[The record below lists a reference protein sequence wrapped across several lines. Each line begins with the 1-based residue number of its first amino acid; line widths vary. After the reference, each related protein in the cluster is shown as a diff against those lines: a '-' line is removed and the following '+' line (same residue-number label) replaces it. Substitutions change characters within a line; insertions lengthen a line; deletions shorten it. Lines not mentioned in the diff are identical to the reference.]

1 MRRPL
6 RVLLVNPWIH
16 DFAAYD
22 LWARPLGLLYLGA
35 VLRQAGCTVALVDCL
50 DRRHPAVRAAVGHTR
65 VHQDGTGKFCRQ
77 PIAKPLVLRQVPRL
91 FCRYGMPV
99 EVFEQQLA
107 SVPKPD
113 AILLTSG
120 MTYWYTGVAE
130 TLAKLREA
138 FPGVPVALGGI
149 YATLCPEHA
158 TRVVRPDI
166 VAQGPAEN
174 KVVDIVNELCN
185 ADLLATSYGDLDAL
199 PYPAYDLYPC
209 LDAVAVMS
217 SRGCPYRCSFCASN
231 LVSGGFAQRAP
242 EAVAAEIEHW
252 VRRGARH
259 IAFYDDALFFAPDQH
274 IKPLLELL
282 LRRGVRAHFHTPNG
296 VQPRAVDRELALLLR
311 KAGFATLR
319 LSFETVNPARLRDMS
334 AKVTKDELTRALEDL
349 AQAGYARHDIG
360 VYLLMGLPGQGAKE
374 VIESILFVAR
384 LGARV
389 HLACY
394 SPIPGTAEWE
404 RAVCS
409 GAFPPEADPLLTN
422 ESVYPLSG
430 KSLDYAHYARL
441 RQLAVAV
448 NHAVASGGAIPA
460 RLTTNCLLEELF
472 NPHFR
477 SFEKFLDHFRAPQSA
492 RWQAVA
498 VGSGGRI
505 RRR

>member
-1 MRRPL
+1 MRRSL
-6 RVLLVNPWIH
+6 RVLLVNPYIH

-50 DRRHPAVRAAVGHTR
+50 DRKHPAVRAAVGYTR
-65 VHQDGTGKFCRQ
+65 EHQNGTGKFFRQ
-77 PIAKPLVLRQVPRL
+77 PIAKPMVLRQVPRL

-107 SVPKPD
+107 SGPKPD

-158 TRVVRPDI
+158 ARVLRPDI
-166 VAQGPAEN
+166 VVQGPAEN
-174 KVVDIVNELCN
+174 RVVGIVNELCN
-185 ADLLATSYGDLDAL
+185 TDLVATSYGDLDAL

-209 LDAVAVMS
+209 LEAVAVMT

-231 LVSGGFAQRAP
+231 LVSGGFVQRAP

-259 IAFYDDALFFAPDQH
+259 IAFYDDALFFASDQH

-311 KAGFATLR
+311 KAGFVTLR
-319 LSFETVNPARLRDMS
+319 LSFETVNPARLHDMS
-334 AKVTKDELTRALEDL
+334 AKVTKDDLARALEVL
-349 AQAGYARHDIG
+349 SQAGYGRHDIG
-360 VYLLMGLPGQGAKE
+360 VYLLMGLPGQE
-374 VIESILFVAR
+374 VREVVESILFVAS

-394 SPIPGTAEWE
+394 SPIPGTREYE
-404 RAVCS
+404 RAVAE
-409 GAFPPEADPLLTN
+409 GLLAADVDPLWCN
-422 ESVYPLSG
+422 ESVYALSRG
-430 KSLDYAHYARL
+430 HYWRFVRMRNVAT
-441 RQLAVAV
+441 AV
-448 NHAVASGGAIPA
+448 NRLLAAEKSIASLPSAEEIVEEIIEPRCKSMDAFLGRSLAPGSRA
-460 RLTTNCLLEELF
+460 RME
-472 NPHFR
+472 
-477 SFEKFLDHFRAPQSA
+477 
-492 RWQAVA
+492 
-498 VGSGGRI
+498 SGR
-505 RRR
+505 